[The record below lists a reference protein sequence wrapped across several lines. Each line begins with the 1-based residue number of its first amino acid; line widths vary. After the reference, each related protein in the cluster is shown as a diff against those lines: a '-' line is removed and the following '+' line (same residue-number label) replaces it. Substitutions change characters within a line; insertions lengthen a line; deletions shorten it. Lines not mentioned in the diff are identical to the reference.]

1 MIEDDKMCDK
11 CEERKARYIVSET
24 LCLCKKCMHKKMD
37 DEQEKLENKGDK
49 K

>member
-1 MIEDDKMCDK
+1 MIEDDKVCEK
-11 CEERKARYIVSET
+11 CKERKARYIVNEPRY
-24 LCLCKKCMHKKMD
+24 LCKKCMHEKMD